1 MRRAFMISAERI
13 HQSNVEVPIEH
24 TQVAAPD
31 QPQLAASLHNHLT
44 AAGRR

>member
-1 MRRAFMISAERI
+1 MRRAFMTSADRI

-31 QPQLAASLHNHLT
+31 QPKLAASLHNHLT
-44 AAGRR
+44 TAGRQ

>member
-1 MRRAFMISAERI
+1 MRGFGISADCI
-13 HQSNVEVPIEH
+13 HQSNVEVPIQH

-31 QPQLAASLHNHLT
+31 QPELAASLNKHLT